1 MSKLIEATDKKRKL
15 AQLDDTDSDEEC
27 DATDHDLEFSGCLPC
42 CSKAYATFEESEE
55 SVDERELDRQW
66 HEQHRERLIQEQREY
81 EARAALTATAH
92 TRTPAV
98 PAPALVA
105 AAAGKE

>member
-1 MSKLIEATDKKRKL
+1 MSKIFEATDKKRKL
-15 AQLDDTDSDEEC
+15 AQLDTDSDEC

-66 HEQHRERLIQEQREY
+66 HEQHRERLLQEQREY
-81 EARAALTATAH
+81 EARAALT
-92 TRTPAV
+92 PAV
-98 PAPALVA
+98 PAPAPVA